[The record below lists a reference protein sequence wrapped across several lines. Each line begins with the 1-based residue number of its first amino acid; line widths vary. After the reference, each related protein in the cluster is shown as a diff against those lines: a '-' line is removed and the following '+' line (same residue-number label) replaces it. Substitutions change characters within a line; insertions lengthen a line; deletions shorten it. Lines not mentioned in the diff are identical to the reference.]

1 MLNTEKQITLQL
13 DPTTDT
19 TGNAEQVA
27 RMIGVSAWH
36 ISGDYLVVE
45 NPLLDYRVTNNETY
59 SHKTDRIPNGAVVIL
74 VQEEPKTVEQQIE
87 QEIQSKNLN
96 APRLTPDHIDS
107 KIKAVEYILPRDVCK
122 RDNGVEVFDAPLP
135 LQTLTFCILTLENG
149 FTVTGESACASPE
162 NFDAEIGKKIAYD
175 NAREKIWLLEGYLL
189 KENLHKQNSKVEL
202 QAGIDQLL
210 NTRIPILDQ
219 IYDVCQAIEKCG
231 ASPELTDAVT
241 KAGALRDPISK
252 LVDQALKLG
261 IGEGIVSVSYSDN
274 GSHPTPDLPEFKND
288 DVKSFEPSCST
299 QACADGSSS
308 SNGYQLNAKRENA
321 FLVAQLLSNNKIS
334 AELRKKA
341 ETKMTAL
348 LDELI

>member
-27 RMIGVSAWH
+27 QMIGVSAWH

-74 VQEEPKTVEQQIE
+74 VQEEPETVEQQIE

-189 KENLHKQNSKVEL
+189 KEKLNHQIKIQEHFASQGLDAGKLQDSPIVSEL
-202 QAGIDQLL
+202 
-210 NTRIPILDQ
+210 
-219 IYDVCQAIEKCG
+219 
-231 ASPELTDAVT
+231 PELEIKYSDAVKST
-241 KAGALRDPISK
+241 DPTN
-252 LVDQALKLG
+252 
-261 IGEGIVSVSYSDN
+261 DN
-274 GSHPTPDLPEFKND
+274 
-288 DVKSFEPSCST
+288 
-299 QACADGSSS
+299 QACASGSAS
-308 SNGYQLNAKRENA
+308 SNGYQLNAKRDNA